1 MSHDKLG
8 RVRRSAVVMTHG
20 PGAIIDFRSPSG
32 APISV
37 VAAGL
42 DQWDELAKP
51 AGLMNPQR
59 VHEQRLEAKLGV
71 NGFRLPPATDEP
83 PRGAEPDPDRPLV
96 PAVRFPEWLTCPIC
110 NLVQPLRRWRE
121 QPGDPVP
128 YCRRCS
134 DEQGRRI
141 HVVPVRFVT
150 ACSRGHLDEFPW
162 TRWIEHASG
171 CAESRPLE
179 LKGEG
184 AGLKGLVLKCTG
196 CEKKRSMDGAFS
208 PQTMRDLKFRCEG
221 RRPWLAGRP
230 ERGCQEHPVVV
241 QRGASNTYFPAM
253 ESALS
258 IPPWLDD
265 LENAIGESWAH
276 VTSARTPEDRDEVV
290 RLVIMPLWEG
300 PESVEDLQR
309 MVRERVERLEA
320 GALENLRF
328 EEYRYLV
335 ADRDMTDESSELAL
349 RIEPLPSGLIGYL
362 GQATQVTRLR
372 EVRALYGFSRVHP
385 PSGGFGSGTVAK
397 ISVGEKRWLPAVEVR
412 GEGIFLTLDETRLA
426 AWETRPTVVTRA
438 AQLDQKHRADLKA
451 RIGDEAEP
459 EYPITPRFLLIH
471 TLAHAVMAEL
481 SLECGYSTSSL
492 RERLYVDQGKNAMC
506 GVLIYTAA
514 PDADGTLGGLVRQG
528 RPDRLEPLLR
538 AAVERSRWCA
548 SDPLCMS
555 GVASLSDGLNG
566 AACHACAMAPETSC
580 ETFNRFLDRALLIG
594 LPGDASRP
602 EAERAGYFD
611 GFARGET

>member
-20 PGAIIDFRSPSG
+20 PGAIIDFRSSSG
-32 APISV
+32 APVSV

-42 DQWDELAKP
+42 DHWDELAKP

-71 NGFRLPPATDEP
+71 SGFRLPPATEEP
-83 PRGAEPDPDRPLV
+83 PPGIEPDPSRPLL
-96 PAVRFPEWLTCPIC
+96 PAVRFPEWLTCPTC
-110 NLVQPLRRWRE
+110 NLIQPLRRWKE
-121 QPGDPVP
+121 QPGDPAP

-134 DEQGRRI
+134 DEQGGRVY
-141 HVVPVRFVT
+141 VVPVRFVL
-150 ACSRGHLDEFPW
+150 ACARGHLDEFPW
-162 TRWIEHASG
+162 TRWIEHASS
-171 CAESRPLE
+171 CNQSRPLKLE
-179 LKGEG
+179 GMG
-184 AGLKGLVLKCTG
+184 AGLKGLVLSCTG
-196 CEKKRSMDGAFS
+196 CGKRRSMDGAFS
-208 PQTMRDLKFRCEG
+208 PHTLRELEVHCEG
-221 RRPWLAGRP
+221 RRPWLPGRP
-230 ERGCQEHPVVV
+230 EWGCRERPVVV

-265 LENAIGESWAH
+265 LETAIGEFWAH
-276 VTSARTPEDRDEVV
+276 VTSAATPQDRDEVV
-290 RLVIMPLWEG
+290 RLVIKPVWEG
-300 PESVEDLQR
+300 PETVEELQA
-309 MVRERVERLEA
+309 MVRQRVEQLEA
-320 GALENLRF
+320 GAQDNLRL
-328 EEYRYLV
+328 EEYRYLTAG
-335 ADRDMTDESSELAL
+335 ADISDKASELSL
-349 RIEPLPSGLIGYL
+349 RVEPLPAGLSGFLHH
-362 GQATQVTRLR
+362 AVQVTRLR

-385 PSGGFGSGTVAK
+385 PSGGFGSGSVADISVAK
-397 ISVGEKRWLPAVEVR
+397 KRWLPAVEVR

-426 AWETRPTVVTRA
+426 AWEVRPKVVARA
-438 AQLDQKHRADLKA
+438 AALDQKHRADLKA
-451 RIGDEAEP
+451 RIGDDAKP
-459 EYPITPRFLLIH
+459 EYPITPRFVLIH
-471 TLAHAVMAEL
+471 TLAHALMGEL

-492 RERLYVDQGKNAMC
+492 RERLYVDGGQPGMC

-528 RPDRLEPLLR
+528 RGDRLEPLLR
-538 AAVERSRWCA
+538 AAVEGTRWCA

-594 LPGDASRP
+594 LPGDTALPPDQRT
-602 EAERAGYFD
+602 GYFD
-611 GFARGET
+611 GFAGMDA